1 MEKQRFKIVPELT
14 VRSRKFASKLDM
26 IMGIDPLTGQFYTTD
41 IEEALRD
48 LQSAL
53 RWVRKDDHEHIFQMP
68 EYHVWLNHFPEI
80 REGILDNTEDAEYLL
95 LKSMLSN
102 VDIEGV
108 HYIFHPE
115 SLWCEEFR
123 EHEKELIADISNKYE
138 NVRQLDPGLRI
149 AFPLTHTIGPGKLI
163 EEEFGFSSKI
173 RKGLII
179 HDQSPALIANHLVQ
193 SNGSIVDDLS
203 PRQLEE
209 LCYTV
214 FREVGWD
221 VELTPKSNDGGKDV
235 VARKDENGKQYLVY
249 VEATTAKKVKKQ
261 KVQAFAA
268 VLGGDRADKGYFVS
282 STYFSRGI
290 DDWCVKSRSNVADVR
305 LVDREKLLKIM
316 TKITKGN
323 SLVQTCKI

>member
-1 MEKQRFKIVPELT
+1 MVRQKFKIVPELT

-26 IMGIDPLTGQFYTTD
+26 IMGIDPMTGHSYTTD
-41 IEEALRD
+41 VEEALRD
-48 LQSAL
+48 LQNVLKWA
-53 RWVRKDDHEHIFQMP
+53 RKDDHKQIFEMA
-68 EYHVWLNHFPEI
+68 EYQAWLNYFPEI
-80 REGILDNTEDAEYLL
+80 REGILDSKEDAEYLL

-102 VDIEGV
+102 VAIEGI

-115 SLWCEEFR
+115 SLWGDECRKNEEALL
-123 EHEKELIADISNKYE
+123 KDISDKYE
-138 NVRQLDPGLRI
+138 NVRQIDPALRI

-193 SNGSIVDDLS
+193 SDGSIVDDLS

-209 LCYTV
+209 LCYTI
-214 FREVGWD
+214 FKEVGWD
-221 VELTPKSNDGGKDV
+221 VELTHKSNDGGKDV

-268 VLGGDRADKGYFVS
+268 VLGSDNADKGYFVS
-282 STYFSRGI
+282 STYFSSGI
-290 DDWCVKSRSNVADVR
+290 KEWCAKSRSNVADVR

-316 TKITKGN
+316 NKITSGN

>member
-1 MEKQRFKIVPELT
+1 
-14 VRSRKFASKLDM
+14 
-26 IMGIDPLTGQFYTTD
+26 MGIDSLTGQFYTTD
-41 IEEALRD
+41 VEEALRD
-48 LQSAL
+48 LQDAL
-53 RWVRKDDHEHIFQMP
+53 RWVRKDDHEQIFQMP
-68 EYHVWLNHFPEI
+68 EYQIWLNHFPEI
-80 REGILDNTEDAEYLL
+80 REGILNNKEDAEYLL
-95 LKSMLSN
+95 LKSILPN
-102 VDIEGV
+102 LVIEGV

-115 SLWCEEFR
+115 SLWSEECR
-123 EHEKELIADISNKYE
+123 KHENALLEDISNKYDK
-138 NVRQLDPGLRI
+138 VRRLDPGQRI

-209 LCYTV
+209 LCYTI
-214 FREVGWD
+214 FKEVGWD

-268 VLGGDRADKGYFVS
+268 VLGSDNVDKGYFVS
-282 STYFSRGI
+282 STYFSSGI
-290 DDWCVKSRSNVADVR
+290 NDWCAKSRSNVADVR

-316 TKITKGN
+316 NKITKGN